1 MDFHPSLEQF
11 KALHGNVS
19 KEKFLGKFHDPFL
32 VVDLGGLMVENL
44 GFRTLASTSQ
54 ERPTELREKAAA
66 SSPRPV
72 VAILAKTGRNSFN
85 NMITLGRAGNND
97 VVVPH
102 ASISKF
108 HSFFRKDFSTGLLS
122 VWDAGSK
129 YGTSLNGVLVKQGLG
144 APLESGA
151 TLLLAR
157 SVQATFFTPDEFY
170 EYMYLVAK
178 LKGASAGTA
187 KLKRP
192 L

>member
-1 MDFHPSLEQF
+1 MDFHPSLEEF

-32 VVDLGGLMVENL
+32 VVDLGGLVADSHD
-44 GFRTLASTSQ
+44 FRTLASTSQ

-66 SSPRPV
+66 AAPRPV
-72 VAILAKTGRNSFN
+72 VAILTKTGRNSFN

-129 YGTSLNGVLVKQGLG
+129 YGTSVNGILVKQGQG

-151 TLLLAR
+151 TLVLAR
-157 SVQATFFTPDEFY
+157 SVPATYFTPDEFY
-170 EYMYLVAK
+170 EYMFLVTK
-178 LKGASAGTA
+178 LKGVSAGTA
-187 KLKRP
+187 RIKRP
-192 L
+192 